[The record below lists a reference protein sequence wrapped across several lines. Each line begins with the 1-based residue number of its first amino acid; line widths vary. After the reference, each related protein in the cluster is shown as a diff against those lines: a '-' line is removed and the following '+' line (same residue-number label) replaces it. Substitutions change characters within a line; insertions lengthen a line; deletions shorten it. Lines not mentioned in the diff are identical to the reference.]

1 MAGDCVFC
9 AKSGL
14 DIIAE
19 NDLAKAFYDQ
29 FPVNEG
35 HVLIVPKRHV
45 TGYFEATLEEI
56 GAINEL
62 IFEVKAILDSKY
74 KPDGYNIGVN
84 VGYAAGQTIFHLHM
98 HVIPR
103 YDGDV
108 ADPRG
113 GIRRIKKSIVPYA
126 EEGEQHD

>member
-1 MAGDCVFC
+1 MPRECIFC
-9 AKSGL
+9 AKSGS

-19 NDLAKAFYDQ
+19 NELAKAFYDH

-45 TGYFEATLEEI
+45 TGFFEATFEEI
-56 GAINEL
+56 SAINEL

>member
-1 MAGDCVFC
+1 MTGECVFC
-9 AKSGL
+9 AKSGP

-19 NDLAKAFYDQ
+19 NELAKAFYDQ

-45 TGYFEATLEEI
+45 TGCFEATPGEI
-56 GAINEL
+56 SAINEL
-62 IFEVKAILDSKY
+62 VFGVKDILDSKY

-126 EEGEQHD
+126 EEGE